1 LQLCG
6 IIGEKSAQTDQ
17 PVSTMPPPR
26 AIPAV
31 ILMLLLVACEGPSFM
46 DNSHVRPELSEEQ
59 REKFEQ
65 YLAQAQA
72 DAHKGD
78 AFEMRNYVRYE
89 MPDGNEHIYITESGH
104 PAHPAV
110 IRRTIIT
117 RPGARK
123 LATRGAHGGSQ
134 QAFEKWLAEFKA
146 LDVNRPRS
154 SDLKPIP
161 VL

>member
-1 LQLCG
+1 
-6 IIGEKSAQTDQ
+6 
-17 PVSTMPPPR
+17 MPSLR
-26 AIPAV
+26 VIPAV
-31 ILMLLLVACEGPSFM
+31 ILMLLVACEGPSFM
-46 DNSHVRPELSEEQ
+46 ESSHVRPELTEEQ

-65 YLAQAQA
+65 YLAQAKA
-72 DAHKGD
+72 DARKAD

-89 MPDGNEHIYITESGH
+89 MPDGNEHIYITEPGH

-110 IRRTIIT
+110 VRRTIIT
-117 RPGARK
+117 RSGASK

-154 SDLKPIP
+154 ADLKPIP